1 MTNGAI
7 VRSYPHVR
15 TKALTSAV
23 LLATTLFLGCENGD
37 AKSPYD
43 ISVEQ
48 RASALSIPGRVDHIT
63 KRIRDHETKAKDT
76 ISKMPSMADK
86 LADTDFAIVEQVVEA
101 ADDAGK
107 DGAYAASMR
116 DIDVARTFFE
126 EENEA
131 ISRKVG
137 GSVQYAAEQAGC
149 KLEGFGVG
157 GVLKKTI
164 DERIDERL
172 KNSNDAFLI
181 IDRNRDALKEKNV
194 AAIEEMAGKVAEAS
208 YVVHIEMPEAKLEL
222 EGTINAAAAARTK
235 IQKMLDEENQAPAGK
250 PSAASEKAKKDRVK
264 QGDEALKLLDTAE
277 ADAKA
282 NLADLEQRTKD
293 MDTSYNDALSKLL
306 DAIKAKKK

>member
-1 MTNGAI
+1 M
-7 VRSYPHVR
+7 R
-15 TKALTSAV
+15 TTALTSTAPSAARRFVV
-23 LLATTLFLGCENGD
+23 LLGATLLFGCENGD

-43 ISVEQ
+43 ISVDQ
-48 RASALSIPGRVDHIT
+48 RSSALSIPGRVDHTT

-76 ISKMPSMADK
+76 ISKMPTMADK
-86 LADTDFAIVEQVVEA
+86 LTDTDWAIVEQVVEA

-116 DIDVARTFFE
+116 DIDIARTFFE
-126 EENEA
+126 EENEQ

-172 KNSNDAFLI
+172 KNANDAFLI
-181 IDRNRDALKEKNV
+181 IDRNRDALNQKN
-194 AAIEEMAGKVAEAS
+194 IGPLEELAGKVAEAS
-208 YVVHIEMPEAKLEL
+208 YVVHIEMPEAKREL
-222 EGTINAAAAARTK
+222 EGTIAAAGAARTK
-235 IQKMLDEENQAPAGK
+235 IQKMLDEENEPATGK
-250 PSAASEKAKKDRVK
+250 PSAASEKAKKERIK
-264 QGDEALKLLDTAE
+264 QGDEALKLLETAE

-293 MDTSYNDALSKLL
+293 MDASYSDALDKLL
-306 DAIKAKKK
+306 GSIKAKKK

>member
-1 MTNGAI
+1 LTAVAF
-7 VRSYPHVR
+7 VRSYPLVR
-15 TKALTSAV
+15 TTALTSAV
-23 LLATTLFLGCENGD
+23 LLATAIFVGCDNGD

-43 ISVEQ
+43 ISVDQ
-48 RASALSIPGRVDHIT
+48 RSSALSIPGRVDYTT

-76 ISKMPSMADK
+76 ISKMPTMADK
-86 LADTDFAIVEQVVEA
+86 LTDTDWAIVEQVVDA

-107 DGAYAASMR
+107 DGAYAANMR
-116 DIDVARTFFE
+116 DIDIARRFFE

-137 GSVQYAAEQAGC
+137 GSVQYAAEQSGC

-172 KNSNDAFLI
+172 KDSNDAFLI
-181 IDRNRDALKEKNV
+181 IDRNRDALNQKNIT
-194 AAIEEMAGKVAEAS
+194 AIEEMAGKVAEAS
-208 YVVHIEMPEAKLEL
+208 YVVHIEMPEAKREL
-222 EGTINAAAAARTK
+222 EGTIAAADSARSN
-235 IQKMLDEENQAPAGK
+235 IQPPTGK

-264 QGDEALKLLDTAE
+264 QGDEALKLLETAE

-293 MDTSYNDALSKLL
+293 MDTSYSDALGKLL

>member
-1 MTNGAI
+1 
-7 VRSYPHVR
+7 VRK
-15 TKALTSAV
+15 TALTFAV
-23 LLATTLFLGCENGD
+23 LVAAASFIGCDNGD

-48 RASALSIPGRVDHIT
+48 RSSALSIPGRVDYTT

-76 ISKMPSMADK
+76 ISKMPTMADK
-86 LADTDFAIVEQVVEA
+86 LTDTDWAIVAEVVNA
-101 ADDAGK
+101 SDDAGK
-107 DGAYAASMR
+107 DGAYAANMR
-116 DIDVARTFFE
+116 DIDIARRFFE
-126 EENEA
+126 EENEP

-164 DERIDERL
+164 DERIEERL
-172 KNSNDAFLI
+172 EDSNDAFLI
-181 IDRNRDALKEKNV
+181 IDRNRDALNQKNI
-194 AAIEEMAGKVAEAS
+194 AAIEEMAGKIAEAS
-208 YVVHIEMPEAKLEL
+208 YVVHIEMPDAKLEL
-222 EGTINAAAAARTK
+222 EGTIAAAGAARTK
-235 IQKMLDEENQAPAGK
+235 IQKMLDEENEPATAK
-250 PSAASEKAKKDRVK
+250 PSPAAEKAKKDRVK
-264 QGDEALKLLDTAE
+264 QGDEALKLLETAE

-293 MDTSYNDALSKLL
+293 MDTAYNDALSKLL